1 VFQAGIPI
9 PPSCLDLEKRVE
21 GGAVELLGEA
31 SDREDDDVPHV
42 PRLHH
47 QVDFALTIDHN
58 LEAVLIIAIQLN
70 LQDQLIFTVISTSK
84 SREDIYL

>member
-1 VFQAGIPI
+1 VFQVDIPI
-9 PPSCLDLEKRVE
+9 PPPSCLDLEKRVE

-47 QVDFALTIDHN
+47 QVDFALTVDDN
-58 LEAVLIIAIQLN
+58 LEAVLIIAIQLD
-70 LQDQLIFTVISTSK
+70 LQDSNDFYHHLYI
-84 SREDIYL
+84 